1 MSQASSHL
9 ALETCKRQARPAR
22 PWFVGGSYDRPV
34 RDRLRPFWT
43 LVWIRLAFLLGTA
56 LTLLWAPRTG
66 ELVPPGAWD
75 PFTDL
80 VFGTF
85 GQWDARWFLQIARNG
100 YSPTSAA
107 FFPLYPALLAAL
119 GSSVVLGTLLSL
131 VAAGV
136 GAWCVFEIARPRFG
150 DDVARDGVLV
160 LALFPTAFVFTALY
174 SDGLFLACSAAA
186 FLAADRG
193 RPVLAGVAGGLAVA
207 TRILGIALLPA
218 LAYLLW
224 PRRTRESLRL
234 APLLLLPAAVGVYA
248 AYLDRELGDPWAFSR
263 AQASPGWERTFPTLG
278 PLSGLWMAIQAG
290 GHGGLEI
297 LRHLPRT
304 ADAGA
309 AGYPAVERV
318 EVWNDVHLVVF
329 LAVIVLTW
337 LAWRRLGPAF
347 GLYGAAIL
355 LVVLA
360 APSRGFP
367 LVGFPRYVLTD
378 FPVLLVL
385 ALLVHEHPRVRTGVL
400 VALGALSAAAGIA
413 FAHGVWIA

>member
-1 MSQASSHL
+1 
-9 ALETCKRQARPAR
+9 
-22 PWFVGGSYDRPV
+22 V

-43 LVWIRLAFLLGTA
+43 LVWIRLAFLVGTA

-85 GQWDARWFLQIARNG
+85 GQWDARWFLHIARDG
-100 YSPTSAA
+100 YNPTSAA

-131 VAAGV
+131 AAAGF
-136 GAWCVFEIARPRFG
+136 GAWCVYEIARPRFG
-150 DDVARDGVLV
+150 EPVARDSVLV

-186 FLAADRG
+186 FLAAERG
-193 RPVLAGVAGGLAVA
+193 RPLLAGVAGGLAVA
-207 TRILGIALLPA
+207 TRVLGIALLPA

-224 PRRTRESLRL
+224 PRRARESWRL
-234 APLLLLPAAVGVYA
+234 APLLLLPAAVGA
-248 AYLDRELGDPWAFSR
+248 FATYLDHELGDPWAFSR
-263 AQASPGWERTFPTLG
+263 AQASPGWERTFPALG
-278 PLSGLWMAIQAG
+278 PVSGLWMAIQAG

-304 ADAGA
+304 AEVGA
-309 AGYPAVERV
+309 AGYSAVDRIAF
-318 EVWNDVHLVVF
+318 WNAVHLVVF
-329 LAVIVLTW
+329 VAVAVLTW

-347 GLYGAAIL
+347 GLYAAAIL
-355 LVVLA
+355 VVVLSE
-360 APSRGFP
+360 PSKGFP
-367 LVGFPRYVLTD
+367 LVSFPRFVLTD
-378 FPVLLVL
+378 FPVLVTL
-385 ALLVHEHPRVRTGVL
+385 ALLVQEHPRLRTGVL
-400 VALGALSAAAGIA
+400 VALGTLSAVAGVA
-413 FAHGVWIA
+413 FAHGVWVA